1 MVIQG
6 RVDQFRVPVIA
17 DGSYQA
23 CFYAQTGD
31 CDRMVDG
38 FSAGMKSNIGSNA
51 CFSAGRKF
59 LYREIVVNVDAAD
72 DNHVFFSRIKRRLD
86 GYLRI
91 QAGLSVKWPDLDIL
105 FQRLDYGA
113 CNMFP
118 ESIIRDLH
126 IRYGRKNGI

>member
-1 MVIQG
+1 MVVQG

-17 DGSYQA
+17 DGSDQA
-23 CFYAQTGD
+23 CFYAQAGD
-31 CDRMVDG
+31 CDCMVDG
-38 FSAGMKSNIGSNA
+38 FSAGVKSDIGRNTG
-51 CFSAGRKF
+51 FSTGREF
-59 LYREIVVNVDAAD
+59 PYRKIVINVDAAD

-105 FQRLDYGA
+105 FQRLDHSA

-118 ESIIRDLH
+118 KSMVRDLYV
-126 IRYGRKNGI
+126 RYGRKNSI